1 MFVEAVKK
9 CEEAYQRL
17 KGGEGSQ
24 VGVKECQPETK
35 PAPMTPARVMLAKTH
50 DITPSAVATSSG
62 SGKFRAGVCDVTLP
76 VLLGDHFDVE
86 GGVGG
91 GALQREA
98 LQLFMSPRSSP
109 PLQDIP
115 LDELEGLSATGPTEQ
130 HSILQRQAMQLGG
143 SPSSPPPSSPPLGEL
158 DWLEGS
164 GDQFLPTEQQG
175 VAPPSTFAGGSSSLV
190 GELERLAKLKGTLG
204 LSDDEIS
211 QTTREVRL
219 DFACR
224 RANPALR
231 ITRARAWSGM

>member
-17 KGGEGSQ
+17 KGGEGS
-24 VGVKECQPETK
+24 
-35 PAPMTPARVMLAKTH
+35 
-50 DITPSAVATSSG
+50 
-62 SGKFRAGVCDVTLP
+62 
-76 VLLGDHFDVE
+76 
-86 GGVGG
+86 
-91 GALQREA
+91 
-98 LQLFMSPRSSP
+98 P
-109 PLQDIP
+109 P
-115 LDELEGLSATGPTEQ
+115 
-130 HSILQRQAMQLGG
+130 
-143 SPSSPPPSSPPLGEL
+143 SPPPSSPPLGEL